1 MIRSVEIPAMINPV
15 VMASLVESASINEEL
30 EINFDVDERMTSENE
45 EVLLATA
52 TTTEDES
59 IEAIAEEETGLTSFN
74 AEQSNFMYY
83 LRESVMKPGTIE
95 TDKSDIE
102 LLQLALS
109 DYDELSY
116 EELLYAA
123 SLAYVIEEKLA
134 IYNVAF
140 VHIDRD
146 WRAFNNA
153 AITAIHDNDLDKADV
168 YLYQA
173 SLISADNGKIQN
185 NMGILACY
193 KKDFDKAEEH
203 FIAATNLG
211 FDAYYNLQVVN
222 NIVDATTDI
231 ADNIIINTDIKTH
244 EVIGD
249 IIDYGT
255 SEE

>member
-1 MIRSVEIPAMINPV
+1 M
-15 VMASLVESASINEEL
+15 EL
-30 EINFDVDERMTSENE
+30 SR
-45 EVLLATA
+45 L
-52 TTTEDES
+52 
-59 IEAIAEEETGLTSFN
+59 N

-102 LLQLALS
+102 LLKFALS
-109 DYDELSY
+109 DPDDLSY

-123 SLAYVIEEKLA
+123 SLAYVVEEKLA

-153 AITAIHDNDLDKADV
+153 AITAIHGNNLDQADV

-173 SLISADNGKIQN
+173 SLISSDNGKIQN

-193 KKDFDKAEEH
+193 KKEFDKAEQH
-203 FIAATNLG
+203 FLAATRP
-211 FDAYYNLQVVN
+211 
-222 NIVDATTDI
+222 
-231 ADNIIINTDIKTH
+231 
-244 EVIGD
+244 
-249 IIDYGT
+249 
-255 SEE
+255 